1 MLLNRGH
8 CRGMGAKE
16 LKKKFDIIFS
26 REQRMARAI
35 ALKAIRPKP
44 ISVWE
49 VMVPVIF
56 IMGYMR
62 AKADRE
68 VFSQN
73 MLFTKKMA
81 LKGAFDMM
89 RNDTPKADALMK
101 IKHKTKDLLSSVS
114 DGIYSE
120 GIRREQLK
128 EIDLLIDH
136 YCRLIQAQGRDY
148 AALVVHAYQ
157 SRDGYTRFNDQLTA
171 AESAVT
177 QAARRTLGHRTDEEM
192 AVKIEFVADRL
203 RRQETETIFNTNP
216 RS

>member
-1 MLLNRGH
+1 MPSG
-8 CRGMGAKE
+8 
-16 LKKKFDIIFS
+16 LKKKFDLILS

-44 ISVWE
+44 LSVWE

-73 MLFTKKMA
+73 MLFTKKLA
-81 LKGAFDMM
+81 LEAALDMI
-89 RNDTPKADALMK
+89 RKETSKADALVK
-101 IKHKTKDLLSSVS
+101 IEHKTKDLLSSVP

-120 GIRREQLK
+120 EIRREQLK
-128 EIDLLIDH
+128 EIELLIAH
-136 YCRLIQAQGRDY
+136 FCRLIQAQGKDY

-157 SRDGYTRFNDQLTA
+157 SIDGYRHFNDQLAA
-171 AESAVT
+171 AERAVT
-177 QAARRTLGHRTDEEM
+177 QAARRTLGQKTDEEM
-192 AVKIEFVADRL
+192 AAKIEFTADRL
-203 RRQETETIFNTNP
+203 RRQEAETIFNSNP
-216 RS
+216 RR

>member
-1 MLLNRGH
+1 MPSG
-8 CRGMGAKE
+8 
-16 LKKKFDIIFS
+16 LKKKFELILS

-35 ALKAIRPKP
+35 ALKAIRPKQL
-44 ISVWE
+44 SVWE

-81 LKGAFDMM
+81 LEAALNMIRKEMSQ
-89 RNDTPKADALMK
+89 ADALVK
-101 IKHKTKDLLSSVS
+101 IEHKTQELLSSVP

-120 GIRREQLK
+120 EIRREQLK
-128 EIDLLIDH
+128 EIELLIAH
-136 YCRLIQAQGRDY
+136 FCRLIQAQGKDY
-148 AALVVHAYQ
+148 AALVAHAYQ
-157 SRDGYTRFNDQLTA
+157 SIEGYRRFNDQLAA

-177 QAARRTLGHRTDEEM
+177 QAARRTLGLKTDEEM
-192 AVKIEFVADRL
+192 AAKIEFVAERL
-203 RRQETETIFNTNP
+203 RCQEAETIFNSHS
-216 RS
+216 RR

>member
-1 MLLNRGH
+1 VPSG
-8 CRGMGAKE
+8 
-16 LKKKFDIIFS
+16 LKKKFDIILS

-35 ALKAIRPKP
+35 AHKAIRPKP
-44 ISVWE
+44 LSVWE

-81 LKGAFDMM
+81 LQAAFDMI
-89 RNDTPKADALMK
+89 RRDTPKADALMK
-101 IKHKTKDLLSSVS
+101 IEHNTKDLVSSVP

-120 GIRREQLK
+120 EIRREQLK
-128 EIDLLIDH
+128 EIELLVDH

-157 SRDGYTRFNDQLTA
+157 SRDGYTRFNDQLAA

-177 QAARRTLGHRTDEEM
+177 QAARRTLGHKTDEEM
-192 AVKIEFVADRL
+192 AAKIESAANRL
-203 RRQETETIFNTNP
+203 RRQEIETIFNRNP
-216 RS
+216 RG

>member
-1 MLLNRGH
+1 MPLIRAH
-8 CRGMGAKE
+8 CRDMETKE
-16 LKKKFDIIFS
+16 FKKKFDIILF

-35 ALKAIRPKP
+35 AFKAIRPKP
-44 ISVWE
+44 LSVWE

-81 LKGAFDMM
+81 LEAALDMT
-89 RNDTPKADALMK
+89 RKEIPKADALMNVER
-101 IKHKTKDLLSSVS
+101 KTQELLSSAPA
-114 DGIYSE
+114 GIYSE

-128 EIDLLIDH
+128 EIELLIDH
-136 YCRLIQAQGRDY
+136 YSRLIQAQGRDY
-148 AALVVHAYQ
+148 AALVVHAYRN
-157 SRDGYTRFNDQLTA
+157 RDGYTRFNGQLAA

-177 QAARRTLGHRTDEEM
+177 QAARHTLGHQTDEEM
-192 AVKIEFVADRL
+192 AAKIQSAADGL
-203 RRQETETIFNTNP
+203 RRQETETIFNRNP
-216 RS
+216 RH

>member
-1 MLLNRGH
+1 MPSG
-8 CRGMGAKE
+8 
-16 LKKKFDIIFS
+16 LKKKFDLILS

-44 ISVWE
+44 LSVWE

-73 MLFTKKMA
+73 MLFTKKLA
-81 LKGAFDMM
+81 LEAALDMI
-89 RNDTPKADALMK
+89 RKETSQADALVK
-101 IKHKTKDLLSSVS
+101 IEHKTKDLLSSVP

-120 GIRREQLK
+120 EIRREQLK
-128 EIDLLIDH
+128 EIELLIAH
-136 YCRLIQAQGRDY
+136 FCRLIQAQGKDY

-157 SRDGYTRFNDQLTA
+157 SLDGYRRFNDQLAA

-177 QAARRTLGHRTDEEM
+177 QAARRTLGQKTDEEM
-192 AVKIEFVADRL
+192 AAKIEFAAERL
-203 RRQETETIFNTNP
+203 RRQEAETIFNSTP
-216 RS
+216 RR